1 MSSSNKKTSLIGV
14 MALTGFLSLTGCIR
28 PLYGT
33 DSQGQTFDERLS
45 TINVEKVSVPQGQE
59 RLSHYLRAELVFDL
73 DGRGRPSAKNYKLVV
88 NATERVQA
96 PIVNTLT
103 GRAESATLIGQA
115 DYVLQSLDGKSEIT
129 SGRAF
134 GSVTYDRNQQRF
146 ATVRAARDAE
156 IKLAKLLSEQI
167 KNRLASALVNQK

>member
-1 MSSSNKKTSLIGV
+1 MSFFKKSNLFMLLS
-14 MALTGFLSLTGCIR
+14 ACFLSLAGCIR

-33 DSQGQTFDERLS
+33 DSAGHGFDERLAS
-45 TINVEKVSVPQGQE
+45 IQVEKISVPQGQE
-59 RLSHYLRAELVFDL
+59 RLSHYLRSELAFDL
-73 DGRGRPSAKNYKLVV
+73 NGSGKAFGKKYKLVI

-103 GRAESATLIGQA
+103 GRAESATLAGQA
-115 DYVLQSLDGKSEIT
+115 DYILQSLDGTREIT
-129 SGRAF
+129 SGSAF

-156 IKLAKLLSEQI
+156 IKLTKLLSEQI
-167 KNRLASALVNQK
+167 KNRLAATLVTLK